1 MFDKKPKAAEASK
14 LYNRPMT
21 DQSHV
26 VTVAKDLEDL
36 IPTFM
41 KNRGKELET
50 LRSALAAGDLEQ
62 MRQLGHRMKGVGNSY
77 GFEKVSVLGKQIEDG
92 AKGNDRTGLEACITD
107 YAEYLA
113 RVKIVYE

>member
-1 MFDKKPKAAEASK
+1 MNEP
-14 LYNRPMT
+14 R
-21 DQSHV
+21 QS

-50 LRSALAAGDLEQ
+50 LRAALAAGDMEQ
-62 MRQLGHRMKGVGNSY
+62 LRQLGHRMKGVGTSY
-77 GFEKVSVLGKQIEDG
+77 GFEQVSVLGKQVEDG
-92 AKGNDRTGLEACITD
+92 AKCRDLPGLEASIVE
-107 YAEYLA
+107 YADYLA